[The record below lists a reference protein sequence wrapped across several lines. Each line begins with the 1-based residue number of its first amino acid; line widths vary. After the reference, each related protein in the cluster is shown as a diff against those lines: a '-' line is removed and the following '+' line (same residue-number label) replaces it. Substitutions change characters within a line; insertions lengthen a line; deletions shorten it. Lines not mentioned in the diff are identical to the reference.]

1 MLNNNQIMILN
12 VLQIA
17 GRPLTAKEIGRRTGI
32 NDRTL
37 REKVQDMRLKGFPVV
52 SGNYGYK
59 MAEHKSEMIKAINR
73 IKSQIKDMNTTVNAM
88 YGSMNKLRDDF
99 ENEN

>member
-17 GRPLTAKEIGRRTGI
+17 GRPLTAKEIKNCTGI

-37 REKVQDMRLKGFPVV
+37 REEVKDLRRKGMPVV

-59 MAEHKSEMIKAINR
+59 MAEYKSEMIRAINR
-73 IKSQIKDMNTTVNAM
+73 IKSQVKDMNATVSAM
-88 YGSMNKLRDDF
+88 YGSMNKLKDDF